1 MDYFS
6 GQLFP
11 VCGEVPRCHGM
22 WMNHPKYYGIQY
34 NHAGKLRLEIDG
46 ELRGEVTGPH
56 LFITRPGRVYN
67 YGCAENE
74 RRHHCFVCTIGERV
88 DSYIAGGL
96 FEPDHP
102 LQPLPIGEPER
113 VFRTISEIV
122 SLVQSHALLPP
133 RAVLL
138 FEDLLLQIVEN
149 RSSREPLPPY
159 CGKSIRALVE
169 RIRQTPERD
178 FDIDVEAARCHITTA
193 HFRRLFKRQMGVP
206 PHQFIIYCRLE
217 KAAALLL
224 RGHRSIAEVALHT
237 GFTDQNYFARM
248 FKQQY
253 RITPLE
259 YRRTF
264 Q

>member
-22 WMNHPKYYGIQY
+22 WMNHPNYYGIQY
-34 NHAGKLRLEIDG
+34 NHSGKLRLEIDG
-46 ELRGEVTGPH
+46 ELRGEVAGPH

-74 RRHHCFVCTIGERV
+74 RRHHCFICTIGERV
-88 DSYIAGGL
+88 ESYIAGGL

-102 LQPLPIGEPER
+102 QQPLAIGEPER
-113 VFRTISEIV
+113 FFRTFSEIV
-122 SLVQSHALLPP
+122 SLVHSHALVPP

-138 FEDLLLQIVEN
+138 FEDLLLQIMEN
-149 RSSREPLPPY
+149 RTIREPLPPY
-159 CGKSIRALVE
+159 CGESIKDLVE
-169 RIRQTPERD
+169 RIRNAPEGD

-206 PHQFIIYCRLE
+206 PRQFIIYCRLE
-217 KAAALLL
+217 KAAAMLL
-224 RGHRSIAEVALHT
+224 RGHSSVAEVALCS
-237 GFTDQNYFARM
+237 GFADQNYFARM

-253 RITPLE
+253 RITPLD